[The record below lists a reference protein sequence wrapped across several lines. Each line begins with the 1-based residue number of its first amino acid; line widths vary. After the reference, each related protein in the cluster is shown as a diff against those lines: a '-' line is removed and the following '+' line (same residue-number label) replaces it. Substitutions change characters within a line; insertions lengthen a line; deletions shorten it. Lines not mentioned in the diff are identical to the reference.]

1 MLRPLPRTLIVGC
14 GYVGSV
20 LAEQL
25 AAEGQTVFALRRSE
39 AVWPRGVTGIRAD
52 VSRPLPAGCL
62 PDDLDAVVYAVAAKS
77 REERVYRSAYVDGLA
92 HVLGAVART
101 GRGPRRVIFTSS
113 TAVYGQHEGEWVD
126 EGSPTLPSGFSGRT
140 LLEAEALLAE
150 APSSPCALRLGG
162 IYGPGRVS
170 RLRSVAEGD
179 AIVRDGPPQYTNRI
193 FRDDAADAIRCLLHA
208 PALPGVVLGVDDEPA
223 DERTVLEWMAEALGV
238 APPEVVPAD
247 QAPAARA
254 GSKRCRN
261 ALLRSL
267 GWVPRHPTF
276 REGYRELLPEVIG
289 AAAAERGR

>member
-1 MLRPLPRTLIVGC
+1 MPRTLIVGC

-25 AAEGQTVFALRRSE
+25 AAEGQAVFALRRSE
-39 AVWPRGVTGIRAD
+39 AVWPRGVTGLRAD
-52 VSRPLPAGCL
+52 VSRPLPPGCL

-92 HVLGAVART
+92 HVLDALMRA

-113 TAVYGQHEGEWVD
+113 TAVYGQHAGEWVD
-126 EGSPTLPSGFSGRT
+126 EGSPTLPSAFSGRT
-140 LLEAEALLAE
+140 LLQAEAALAE
-150 APSSPCALRLGG
+150 APFETCALRLGG

-170 RLRSVAEGD
+170 RLRSVAEGRVP
-179 AIVRDGPPQYTNRI
+179 VREGPPQYTNRI
-193 FRDDAADAIRCLLHA
+193 FRDDAADAIRCLLHV
-208 PALPGVVLGVDDEPA
+208 PALPAVVLGVDDEPA
-223 DERTVLEWMAEALGV
+223 DERVVVEWMARALGV

-247 QAPAARA
+247 EAPAARA

-276 REGYRELLPEVIG
+276 REGYGELLPEPTG
-289 AAAAERGR
+289 AAAEGPGR